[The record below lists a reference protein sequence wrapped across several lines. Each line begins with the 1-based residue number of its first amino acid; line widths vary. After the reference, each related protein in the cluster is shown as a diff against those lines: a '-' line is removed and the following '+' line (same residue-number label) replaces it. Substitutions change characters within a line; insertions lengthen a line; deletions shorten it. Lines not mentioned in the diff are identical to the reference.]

1 MKYLTLAVGLGL
13 SAAAVLVV
21 PGSSATA
28 SIEQATVV
36 DRPHPVAS
44 KYLRQ
49 RPVWKQCGDKEL
61 RTYCAKITAPRDWA
75 NQYSGN
81 DIEIAVSKV
90 APAKGR
96 PSRVVF
102 GNPGGPGGAG
112 LGMAPYLAS
121 QAPLA
126 KDHLAVGFDPRGT
139 GDSTNVTCEGA
150 PGYTMDARDRDPWNL
165 DLIAEASQLSQPY
178 CDRQSRGLLPYV
190 TTAQTVQDMDL
201 IRQLLGFDKI
211 DYVGYSGGTW
221 LGAYYQTYF
230 PGHVGRFVLDSNTDF
245 TQPWI
250 DTFVAQPEAFE
261 RRFREDFA
269 TWAAKY
275 DGMLKLGA
283 SPRNVIRT
291 YERLRAAL
299 KRQPAVEE
307 FLEASVKIS
316 YDQNTLDEIVA
327 GDMYTKKDFYSLAL
341 DMAFLRDLSKAQSKG
356 GPQAAQRKVDAL
368 PPARQHEL
376 VRRATRDTIGL
387 RPLGRIVGVPDNP
400 PVGQDRAVQRDSM
413 RSATSRRPL
422 GDDAEQATFTAVT
435 CNDTPWPQGRVYGD
449 LLSGRLGPRYP
460 LLGWGMNENP
470 CFYWDRPH
478 LTMPQPTG
486 DGLPTTLMVQA
497 AHDPATNYSLAVSAH
512 RRYAGSRL
520 LTVTREGD
528 HGIYGGVNKCADK
541 IINTFLTT
549 GKAPAEDTS
558 CAGEGIPAPSPET
571 VYGASAGQPVYGDD
585 APLRR
590 IAGFTKAVSGY
601 LH

>member
-21 PGSSATA
+21 PGSGATA
-28 SIEQATVV
+28 SMDDPTVV
-36 DRPHPVAS
+36 DRPHPVANR
-44 KYLRQ
+44 YLEQ
-49 RPVWKQCGDKEL
+49 KPVWKPCGDAEL

-81 DIEIAVSKV
+81 DIQIAVSKV
-90 APAKGR
+90 APVKGK

-139 GDSTNVTCEGA
+139 GDSTNVTCQGA

-165 DLIAEASQLSQPY
+165 DLIAEASQLNQPY

-201 IRQLLGFDKI
+201 IRRLLGFDKI
-211 DYVGYSGGTW
+211 DFVGYSGGTW

-230 PGHVGRFVLDSNTDF
+230 PQQVGRFVLDSNTDF

-250 DTFVAQPEAFE
+250 TTFTAQPEAFE

-275 DGMLKLGA
+275 DDRLKLGS
-283 SPRNVIRT
+283 SPRAVIRT
-291 YERLRAAL
+291 YERLRADL

-307 FLEASVKIS
+307 FLDGSVKIS
-316 YDQNTLDEIVA
+316 YDQNTLDEIVT
-327 GDMYTKKDFYSLAL
+327 GDMYTKIDFYSLAIDL
-341 DMAFLRDLSKAQSKG
+341 AFLRDLSAAQAKG
-356 GPQAAQRKVDAL
+356 GPRAAQRRVDAL
-368 PPARQHEL
+368 SVARQREL
-376 VRRATRDTIGL
+376 VRRASRDTVGL
-387 RPLGRIVGVPDNP
+387 RPLGRIVG
-400 PVGQDRAVQRDSM
+400 
-413 RSATSRRPL
+413 
-422 GDDAEQATFTAVT
+422 DDAEGATFTAIT
-435 CNDTPWPQGRVYGD
+435 CNDTPWPQGREHGEQ
-449 LLSGRLGPRYP
+449 LAGRLGPKYP

-470 CFYWDRPH
+470 CFYWDRPK

-486 DGLPTTLMVQA
+486 KGLPATLMVQSV
-497 AHDPATNYSLAVSAH
+497 HDPATSYALAVSAH
-512 RRYAGSRL
+512 SRYAGSRL

-541 IINTFLTT
+541 IVNTFLTT
-549 GKAPAEDTS
+549 GKAPDQDVT
-558 CAGEGIPAPSPET
+558 CVGEGIPAPPPEPPAYDYGT
-571 VYGASAGQPVYGDD
+571 GQQGYGAGS
-585 APLRR
+585 PLRR